1 MSEIVYVQR
10 NASGAIQGVFAN
22 KQPGLAEE
30 QLASDHPDVVAFIDA
45 TMTPPPPQVQTETTV
60 LYDHENR
67 IRAIE
72 GTPPLSLTDFTDKMK
87 GR

>member
-1 MSEIVYVQR
+1 MSEIVYIQR
-10 NASGAIQGVFAN
+10 NSSGAIQGVFAN
-22 KQPGLAEE
+22 KQSGLAEE
-30 QLASDHPDVVAFIDA
+30 QSTNDHPDVVAFVEA
-45 TMTPPPPQVQTETTV
+45 TMTPPPVQVRSETTV

-72 GTPPLSLTDFTDKMK
+72 GEPPLSLGDFADKMK